1 MKVSRVC
8 LKCDSRKVVKVVGSK
23 NSQTTKFKYTKWGHN
38 EVIDRYVC
46 MTCGYFESHAQLNA
60 KFKKW
65 GEKQLKQNPND
76 DFIDY
81 V

>member
-1 MKVSRVC
+1 MKESRVC
-8 LKCDSRKVVKVVGSK
+8 LKCTSRKVVKIVGSK
-23 NSQTTKFKYTKWGHN
+23 NNTSSKFKYTFWGRY
-38 EVIDRYVC
+38 ETVDRYVC
-46 MTCGYFESHAQLNA
+46 MTCGYFETHAQLSD

-65 GEKQLKQNPND
+65 GDKELKKNPND